1 MQRGQCPKCR
11 PKAGDAKIR
20 IVQDWLYQNGGAIR
34 LPHYVGVARRPSGQ
48 GDNKNCL
55 LCCDTLWQPLG
66 LLGPQQVM
74 LAVKYTGF
82 DACCK
87 VHRL

>member
-1 MQRGQCPKCR
+1 MQGR
-11 PKAGDAKIR
+11 
-20 IVQDWLYQNGGAIR
+20 LYQNGGPIR
-34 LPHYVGVARRPSGQ
+34 LPHYVGVARGPSGR
-48 GDNKNCL
+48 GDNEDCL

-82 DACCK
+82 DACYK